1 MRCFDSS
8 SSGSGSSCVPEQVRR
23 MFCDIVVSAFRDMTQ
38 DLVDLSTLASHLW
51 PCYVEPIASGKVRG
65 RGSVG

>member
-1 MRCFDSS
+1 
-8 SSGSGSSCVPEQVRR
+8 